1 MQKKE
6 QVRKNIRTCSLAR
19 CKGEALKSNFR
30 PEMYESERNGCH
42 QRDALKTVPRTVFL
56 TGFRIPCSKNAKKR
70 TSPEEYPNLFFGALQ
85 GIRTPDLLVRS
96 QTLSPAELAA
106 HMRVKALASHRRNIV
121 PLNEIFV
128 KQKFNFL
135 FLNKSLLSTCKKR
148 EKDNKIRS
156 YFRKF

>member
-6 QVRKNIRTCSLAR
+6 QARKNIRTCSLAR

-70 TSPEEYPNLFFGALQ
+70 TSPEKYPNLFFGALQ

-96 QTLSPAELAA
+96 FRLILLLNLIMNYQALRNLAKS
-106 HMRVKALASHRRNIV
+106 RLFQIV
-121 PLNEIFV
+121 LQISLKE
-128 KQKFNFL
+128 QCDS
-135 FLNKSLLSTCKKR
+135 KSKML
-148 EKDNKIRS
+148 EKC
-156 YFRKF
+156 